1 MVLISANA
9 LMLLSCEC
17 FFEPFQYFVSLEGFS
32 EEVSLKI
39 LEWLESAA
47 PWKLVETDFYEQYEF
62 DFLDARLPA
71 HLTFLQ
77 EESFLAEVRTKAAMI
92 FQAELSERVDF
103 NAHKLV
109 SGQRIRLHNDFIP
122 GQETHRLLIQF
133 NRGWD
138 DAQGG
143 LLIFFNSA
151 KSADIHKVFRPF
163 HNSVVGFAI
172 TPNSNHAVS
181 AIHSGER
188 FTLVF
193 SFYKRNG
200 HV

>member
-9 LMLLSCEC
+9 LTLLSCEC
-17 FFEPFQYFVSLEGFS
+17 FFEPFQYFVSPEGFDQ
-32 EEVSLKI
+32 EVSLEI

-62 DFLDARLPA
+62 NFLDARLPP
-71 HLTFLQ
+71 HLAFLQ

-92 FQAELSERVDF
+92 FRTKLSERIDF

-109 SGQRIRLHNDFIP
+109 AGQRIRLHNDSIP

-138 DAQGG
+138 DEQGG

-151 KSADIHKVFRPF
+151 KPADVHKVFRPF
-163 HNSVVGFAI
+163 HNSAVGFAI
-172 TPNSNHAVS
+172 SPNSNHAVS
-181 AIHSGER
+181 TIHSGER

-193 SFYKRNG
+193 SFYERNG